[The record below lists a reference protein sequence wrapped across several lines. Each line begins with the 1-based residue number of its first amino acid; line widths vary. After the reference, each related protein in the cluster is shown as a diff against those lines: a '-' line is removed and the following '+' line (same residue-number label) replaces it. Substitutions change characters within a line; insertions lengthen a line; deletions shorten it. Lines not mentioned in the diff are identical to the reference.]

1 MKSRFSILRGGA
13 CLADASCWLG
23 RIGTRGRPRVMKFY
37 MRLGTIVVRFCY
49 GYNLSEAQR
58 RGHMG
63 SLKVGVLSVVG
74 GVLWGDHHCNDG
86 PWPLSWVM
94 EQRP

>member
-1 MKSRFSILRGGA
+1 
-13 CLADASCWLG
+13 
-23 RIGTRGRPRVMKFY
+23 MKFY

-74 GVLWGDHHCNDG
+74 GVLWGTII
-86 PWPLSWVM
+86 VM
-94 EQRP
+94 MDRGL